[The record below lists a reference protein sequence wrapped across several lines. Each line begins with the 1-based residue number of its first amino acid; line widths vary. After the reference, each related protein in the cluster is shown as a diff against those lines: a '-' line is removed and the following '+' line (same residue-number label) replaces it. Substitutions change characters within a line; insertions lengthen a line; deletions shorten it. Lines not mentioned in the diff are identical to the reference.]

1 MDSLLLTMPDTAN
14 TPLRKTRPFIERP
27 SICVPL
33 VAADFAEAR
42 AQVVRLA
49 AKEPDFIE
57 VRLDYLAGLTTE
69 TTGELF
75 SALKDL
81 CPVPLLATF
90 RRQEEGGASPLAE
103 PERVAIL
110 KAALASGAV
119 QLVDVELR
127 TSEAARQELLEAARR
142 QGVGS
147 VVSYHDFARTPGLPE
162 LRDLMAE
169 LAATGADILK
179 LAVFPR
185 LPLDSLNLLTV
196 TYEAQ
201 ANWPDR
207 QLITMAM
214 GGLGGFTR
222 LAGPFYGS
230 VLSFAVG
237 EKSSAP
243 GQPDIDTVRKLW
255 QNWAVST
262 E

>member
-1 MDSLLLTMPDTAN
+1 MDTLLLTMPDTAN
-14 TPLRKTRPFIERP
+14 SPFNKIRPFIKRP
-27 SICVPL
+27 VICVPL
-33 VAADFAEAR
+33 VAAEIEEAR
-42 AQVVRLA
+42 AQAVRLA
-49 AKEPDFIE
+49 AKNPDLIE
-57 VRLDYLAGLTTE
+57 VRLDYFSGLTPIA
-69 TTGELF
+69 TGELLA
-75 SALKDL
+75 SLKEI

-90 RRQEEGGASPLAE
+90 RRHEEGGSRPLSE

-110 KAALASGAV
+110 EAALASGAIA
-119 QLVDVELR
+119 LLDVELR
-127 TSEAARQELLEAARR
+127 TSPAGRERLLEAARQ

-147 VVSYHDFARTPGLPE
+147 IISYHDFAKTPGLPE
-162 LRDLMAE
+162 LRGLLAE

-179 LAVFPR
+179 LAVLPR
-185 LPLDSLNLLTV
+185 EPLDSLNLLTV

-230 VLSFAVG
+230 ILSFAVG

>member
-1 MDSLLLTMPDTAN
+1 MPMPMPDNSPNSAES
-14 TPLRKTRPFIERP
+14 RPFIKYP

-33 VAADFAEAR
+33 VAAGFEEAR

-49 AKEPDFIE
+49 AKKPDLIE
-57 VRLDYLAGLTTE
+57 VRLDYLAALTPQK
-69 TTGELF
+69 TGELLRE
-75 SALKDL
+75 LKNRGG
-81 CPVPLLATF
+81 VPLLATF
-90 RRQEEGGASPLAE
+90 RRQEEGGASPLSE
-103 PERVAIL
+103 SRRLAIL
-110 KAALASGAV
+110 EAALESGAIR
-119 QLVDVELR
+119 LLDVELR
-127 TSEAARQELLEAARR
+127 TGQAGREKLINAARR

-147 VVSYHDFARTPGLPE
+147 VISYHDFAKTPDLSE
-162 LRDLMAE
+162 LRELMAE
-169 LAATGADILK
+169 LAATGTNILK

-185 LPLDSLNLLTV
+185 EPLDALNLLTA
-196 TYEAQ
+196 TYEAR

-230 VLSFAVG
+230 ALTFAVG

>member
-1 MDSLLLTMPDTAN
+1 MPDTEN
-14 TPLRKTRPFIERP
+14 PPFKKTRPFIEKP

-49 AKEPDFIE
+49 AKDPDLIE
-57 VRLDYLAGLTTE
+57 VRLDYLAGLTPEKTL
-69 TTGELF
+69 TLLT
-75 SALKDL
+75 ALKEV
-81 CPVPLLATF
+81 CRVPLLATF
-90 RRQEEGGASPLAE
+90 RRYEEGGASPLEE

-110 KAALASGAV
+110 EAALASGAIK
-119 QLVDVELR
+119 LLDIELR
-127 TSEAARQELLEAARR
+127 TGPAGRDKLLEAARW

-147 VVSYHDFARTPGLPE
+147 IISYHDFAKTPGLPE

-179 LAVFPR
+179 LAVFPQM
-185 LPLDSLNLLTV
+185 PLDSLNLLTV

-214 GGLGGFTR
+214 GGPGGFTR

>member
-1 MDSLLLTMPDTAN
+1 MPDN
-14 TPLRKTRPFIERP
+14 SPNSPESPPFIKYP

-33 VAADFAEAR
+33 VAATFEEAR

-49 AKEPDFIE
+49 AKKPDLIE
-57 VRLDYLAGLTTE
+57 VRLDYLGDLTPR
-69 TTGELF
+69 TTGELLGE
-75 SALKDL
+75 LKRL
-81 CPVPLLATF
+81 CQFPLLATF

-103 PERVAIL
+103 PERLSIL
-110 KAALASGAV
+110 EAALESGAIKF
-119 QLVDVELR
+119 LDVELR
-127 TSEAARQELLEAARR
+127 TGADGREKLITAARQRS
-142 QGVGS
+142 VGS
-147 VVSYHDFARTPGLPE
+147 IISYHDFAKTPGLDE
-162 LRDLMAE
+162 LRELMAE

-185 LPLDSLNLLTV
+185 EPLDALNLLTV
-196 TYEAQ
+196 THEAH

-222 LAGPFYGS
+222 LAGPLYGS
-230 VLSFAVG
+230 ALTFAVG

>member
-1 MDSLLLTMPDTAN
+1 MPMPDNSPAS
-14 TPLRKTRPFIERP
+14 PASASQPFIKAP

-33 VAADFAEAR
+33 VAANLAEAR

-49 AKEPDFIE
+49 AKKPDLIE
-57 VRLDYLAGLTTE
+57 VRLDYLSGLTPPAA
-69 TTGELF
+69 GELLRE
-75 SALKDL
+75 LKKA
-81 CPVPLLATF
+81 CGVPLLATF

-103 PERVAIL
+103 PARLEIL
-110 KAALASGAV
+110 EAAMESGAIK
-119 QLVDVELR
+119 LLDVELR
-127 TSEAARQELLEAARR
+127 TGPAGRQKLITAARR
-142 QGVGS
+142 VGVGS
-147 VVSYHDFARTPGLPE
+147 IISYHDFAKTPGLAE
-162 LRDLMAE
+162 LRALMAE

-179 LAVFPR
+179 LAVFP
-185 LPLDSLNLLTV
+185 LAPLDALNLLAV
-196 TYEAQ
+196 THEAR

-214 GGLGGFTR
+214 SGLGGFTR
-222 LAGPFYGS
+222 LAGPLYGS
-230 VLSFAVG
+230 ALTFAVG

>member
-1 MDSLLLTMPDTAN
+1 M
-14 TPLRKTRPFIERP
+14 
-27 SICVPL
+27 
-33 VAADFAEAR
+33 
-42 AQVVRLA
+42 
-49 AKEPDFIE
+49 
-57 VRLDYLAGLTTE
+57 
-69 TTGELF
+69 
-75 SALKDL
+75 
-81 CPVPLLATF
+81 
-90 RRQEEGGASPLAE
+90 
-103 PERVAIL
+103 AIL